1 MSTLAGMTER
11 FAHDERRA
19 LADSLLAAGPD
30 APTVCEGWL
39 TRDLAA
45 HIVVRERRPDASL
58 GILLKPL
65 QDHLKHVQ
73 DALAAED
80 YITLVGKVRFPQAL
94 SPVRIDAVEE
104 AMNLVE
110 FFIHHEDVR
119 RARPGWKPRELSPAY
134 EEALRKRVRTSARL
148 AARKFPATIVVN
160 SPGLATF
167 EVGAG
172 GDRVEVSGS
181 PGELLI
187 FFTGRQR
194 VADVDVNGP
203 AELAERLKGARLG
216 L

>member
-1 MSTLAGMTER
+1 MSTLAAMTKR
-11 FAHDERRA
+11 FAHDERLA

-65 QDHLKHVQ
+65 QSHLQHVQ
-73 DALAAED
+73 DKLAAED
-80 YITLVGKVRFPQAL
+80 YVTLVGKVRFPQAL
-94 SPVRIDAVEE
+94 SLVRIDALDE

-110 FFIHHEDVR
+110 FFVHHEDVR
-119 RARPGWKPRELSPAY
+119 RGRPGWKPRELSPVY
-134 EEALRKRVRTSARL
+134 EDALRKRVRSSARL
-148 AARKFPATIVVN
+148 AARRFPATIVVH

-167 EVGAG
+167 EAGAG
-172 GDRVEVSGS
+172 GERVEVSGA

-194 VADVDVNGP
+194 VADVDVSGP
-203 AELAERLKGARLG
+203 NDLAERLKGARLG